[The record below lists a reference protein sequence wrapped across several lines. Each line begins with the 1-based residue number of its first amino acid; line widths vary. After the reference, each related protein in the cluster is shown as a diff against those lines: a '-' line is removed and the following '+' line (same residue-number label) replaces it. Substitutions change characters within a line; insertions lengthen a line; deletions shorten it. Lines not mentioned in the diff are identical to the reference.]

1 MKENNDFIQGG
12 NIVDTKAKT
21 NGKMTFAIIMLVIML
36 ALLGAVTYFYYFKKE
51 SSRELFLK
59 NVSSFLNSNINIEES
74 NEVLNLLENGGTIN
88 LKPNI
93 KIDIDNNNLFNIS
106 GNIKL
111 IDDTKNQYME
121 GNITNNN
128 QEIVDFKTLNQDNKL
143 YVMLNNIFDT
153 YHYTDIDTKEV
164 NTEGIKKVKENVLN
178 TLKNYFTEDKFLK
191 EKTKVTVDNVSYDAN
206 KITLTLTEK
215 DFGLLVKTILENLK
229 NDEEVIKSIT
239 TDSNNFKEQ
248 LEEKI
253 DDIDL
258 EELSN
263 ETFISYSIYLN
274 KNELLEQIITLN
286 EYTITI
292 TGKSSGNITL
302 KSNNTTIL
310 EGNYRK
316 DYLKVNYKDE
326 NNNNITLTYKTN
338 TISSKKEKDT
348 IIITGTINN
357 TNINLEIELD
367 AEVDAQ
373 KTIPNIDL
381 TNAKPFEELTED
393 ETNRFYS
400 KIMEIYPMKAIDSVN

>member
-1 MKENNDFIQGG
+1 MKENNNFIQGG

-164 NTEGIKKVKENVLN
+164 NT
-178 TLKNYFTEDKFLK
+178 
-191 EKTKVTVDNVSYDAN
+191 
-206 KITLTLTEK
+206 
-215 DFGLLVKTILENLK
+215 
-229 NDEEVIKSIT
+229 
-239 TDSNNFKEQ
+239 
-248 LEEKI
+248 
-253 DDIDL
+253 
-258 EELSN
+258 
-263 ETFISYSIYLN
+263 
-274 KNELLEQIITLN
+274 
-286 EYTITI
+286 
-292 TGKSSGNITL
+292 
-302 KSNNTTIL
+302 
-310 EGNYRK
+310 
-316 DYLKVNYKDE
+316 
-326 NNNNITLTYKTN
+326 
-338 TISSKKEKDT
+338 
-348 IIITGTINN
+348 
-357 TNINLEIELD
+357 
-367 AEVDAQ
+367 
-373 KTIPNIDL
+373 
-381 TNAKPFEELTED
+381 
-393 ETNRFYS
+393 
-400 KIMEIYPMKAIDSVN
+400 

>member
-74 NEVLNLLENGGTIN
+74 NEVLNLLENGGTIH

-286 EYTITI
+286 QYTITI

-302 KSNNTTIL
+302 KSNNTIIL

-326 NNNNITLTYKTN
+326 NNNITLTYKTN
-338 TISSKKEKDT
+338 TISSKQEKDT

-400 KIMEIYPMKAIDSVN
+400 KIMEIYPMNAIDSVN

>member
-1 MKENNDFIQGG
+1 
-12 NIVDTKAKT
+12 
-21 NGKMTFAIIMLVIML
+21 ML

>member
-1 MKENNDFIQGG
+1 MKENNNFIQGG

-248 LEEKI
+248 LEEQI

-286 EYTITI
+286 QYTITI

-338 TISSKKEKDT
+338 TISSKKEEDT

-400 KIMEIYPMKAIDSVN
+400 KIMEIYPMNAIDSVN